1 MRKTTAKV
9 TTGKAIRQGALW
21 IDPMCYPLFAKR

>member
-9 TTGKAIRQGALW
+9 TTGKAVRQSSLW

>member
-1 MRKTTAKV
+1 MRKITAKV
-9 TTGKAIRQGALW
+9 TTGKAVRQGALW